1 MFNKYIKMICQNVS
15 YYICI
20 LIVFATVSFLYDPII
35 AIIEFA
41 VISIISIF
49 YFKNISKKKKSLE
62 KFLESAGSLED
73 TIYKDP
79 LSKFPMPAVILE
91 SGGKI
96 VWSNNAFSNMVNDDN
111 IYNIT
116 IDEYIPQLN
125 IDEIDFEN
133 SHISK
138 EINYNGRQ
146 YHVFGNISS
155 ISVDE
160 KNDDKH
166 IILYWN
172 DITNYNAL
180 KIQHE
185 DEKFVSCVIVVD
197 NYEELMQDTPNQ
209 DKPMLTATI
218 EEVLQKFAQDA
229 DGILRKYEKDRFFF
243 YFQKKYLNKFI
254 KNKFKILDDFKE
266 ILAGNKIPPTLS
278 IGIGVD
284 GESMSVNDNFSF
296 SALDM
301 AFGRG
306 GDQAIIKDNENFHF
320 YGGKST
326 VVEKRTRVR
335 SRVVAY
341 AIREL
346 VNDADTIFI
355 MGHARADMDVLG
367 ASLGLYRAIKS
378 LGKNA
383 YIIIDRE
390 NTAVSKYIQ
399 SKELEYKG
407 VFISKHTALDYADS
421 SSLVFVVDTHK
432 KSLVEEP
439 ELLDI
444 SKNIVVIDHHR
455 RGADFIENPIILY
468 HEPYASSASEL
479 VTEVL
484 QYIDTNIKLS
494 QYESEAL
501 YAGIYMDTK
510 SFTFKTGVRTFEAAS
525 YLRGC
530 GVDTIKIKKLFQVD
544 IDSYKKKINI
554 IENAIKIHD
563 TMAVATCKK
572 NDSDMQTIVAQATD
586 EMLNISDVTASFVIC
601 DMGDSINISARSL
614 GSINVQVILE
624 KLGGGGHM
632 TIAGAQLKNT
642 LLEEAEEKLYNAI
655 NEYLDNK

>member
-20 LIVFATVSFLYDPII
+20 LVVFAIVSFLYDPII
-35 AIIEFA
+35 AIIEFIVIY
-41 VISIISIF
+41 VISILYIN
-49 YFKNISKKKKSLE
+49 NISKNKKNLE
-62 KFLESAGSLED
+62 KFLESECCLD
-73 TIYKDP
+73 DVIYKDP
-79 LSKFPMPAVILE
+79 LSKFPMPAAIIE
-91 SGGKI
+91 ANGKI
-96 VWSNNAFSNMVNDDN
+96 IWSNNAFSNMVNDDN
-111 IYNIT
+111 VYNIS
-116 IDEYIPQLN
+116 IQEYIPQLN
-125 IDEIDFEN
+125 IDKLNFDN
-133 SHISK
+133 SHFSK
-138 EINYNGRQ
+138 EINYNSRL
-146 YHVFGNISS
+146 YHIFGNISS
-155 ISVDE
+155 ISGEE
-160 KNDDKH
+160 KH
-166 IILYWN
+166 LILYWD
-172 DITNYNAL
+172 DITDYNAL

-197 NYEELMQDTPNQ
+197 NYEEVMQDTPNQ

-218 EEVLQKFAQDA
+218 EEVLQKFASDA
-229 DGILRKYEKDRFFF
+229 NGILRKYEKDRFFF
-243 YFQKKYLNKFI
+243 YFQKKYLEKFI
-254 KNKFKILDDFKE
+254 ENKFKILDEFKE
-266 ILAGNKIPPTLS
+266 ILVGNKISPTLS

-284 GESMSVNDNFSF
+284 GESMSANDNFSF

-346 VNDADTIFI
+346 VHDADTIFI
-355 MGHARADMDVLG
+355 MGHSRADMDVLG
-367 ASLGLYRAIKS
+367 ASLGLYRAVKS

-390 NTAVSKYIQ
+390 NTAVNKYMQ
-399 SKELEYKG
+399 SIEMEYKG
-407 VFISKHTALDYADS
+407 VFITSFTALDYADS

-444 SKNIVVIDHHR
+444 SKNVVVIDHHR
-455 RGADFIENPIILY
+455 RSADFIENPIILY

-484 QYIDTNIKLS
+484 QYIDNNIKLS

-501 YAGIYMDTK
+501 YAGMYMDTK

-544 IDSYKKKINI
+544 IDAYKKKINI
-554 IENAIKIHD
+554 IENAVKIHD
-563 TMAVATCKK
+563 TMAVAVCEK
-572 NDSDMQTIVAQATD
+572 NDNDMQTIVAQATD
-586 EMLNISDVTASFVIC
+586 EMLNISDVSASFVIC

-632 TIAGAQLKNT
+632 TIAGAQLKNIT
-642 LLEEAEEKLYNAI
+642 LEDAKQNLYNAI

>member
-20 LIVFATVSFLYDPII
+20 LIVFAIVSFLYDPII
-35 AIIEFA
+35 AIIEFIVIS
-41 VISIISIF
+41 VISILYIN
-49 YFKNISKKKKSLE
+49 NISKNKKNLE
-62 KFLESAGSLED
+62 KFLKSECCLD
-73 TIYKDP
+73 DVIYKDP
-79 LSKFPMPAVILE
+79 LSKFPMPAAIIE
-91 SGGKI
+91 ANGKI
-96 VWSNNAFSNMVNDDN
+96 IWSNNAFSNMVNDDN
-111 IYNIT
+111 VYNIS
-116 IDEYIPQLN
+116 IQEYIPQLN
-125 IDEIDFEN
+125 IDKLNFDN
-133 SHISK
+133 SHFSK
-138 EINYNGRQ
+138 EINYNSRL
-146 YHVFGNISS
+146 YHIFGNISS
-155 ISVDE
+155 ISGEE
-160 KNDDKH
+160 KH
-166 IILYWN
+166 LILYWD
-172 DITNYNAL
+172 DITDYNAL

-197 NYEELMQDTPNQ
+197 NYEEVMQDTPNQ

-218 EEVLQKFAQDA
+218 EEVLQKFASDA
-229 DGILRKYEKDRFFF
+229 NGILRKYEKDRFFF
-243 YFQKKYLNKFI
+243 YFQKKYLEKFI
-254 KNKFKILDDFKE
+254 ENKFKILDEFKE
-266 ILAGNKIPPTLS
+266 ILVGNKISPTLS

-284 GESMSVNDNFSF
+284 GESMSANDNFSF

-346 VNDADTIFI
+346 VHDADTIFI
-355 MGHARADMDVLG
+355 MGHSRADMDVLG
-367 ASLGLYRAIKS
+367 ASLGLYRAVKA

-390 NTAVSKYIQ
+390 NTAVNKYMQ
-399 SKELEYKG
+399 SIEMEYKG
-407 VFISKHTALDYADS
+407 VFITSFTALDYADS

-444 SKNIVVIDHHR
+444 SKNVVVIDHHR
-455 RGADFIENPIILY
+455 RSADFIENPIILY

-484 QYIDTNIKLS
+484 QYIDNNIKLS

-501 YAGIYMDTK
+501 YAGMYMDTK

-544 IDSYKKKINI
+544 IDAYKKKINI
-554 IENAIKIHD
+554 IENAVKIHD
-563 TMAVATCKK
+563 TMAVAVCEK
-572 NDSDMQTIVAQATD
+572 NDNDMQTIVAQATD
-586 EMLNISDVTASFVIC
+586 EMLNISDVSASFVIC

-632 TIAGAQLKNT
+632 TIAGAQLKNIT
-642 LLEEAEEKLYNAI
+642 LEDAKQNLYNAI